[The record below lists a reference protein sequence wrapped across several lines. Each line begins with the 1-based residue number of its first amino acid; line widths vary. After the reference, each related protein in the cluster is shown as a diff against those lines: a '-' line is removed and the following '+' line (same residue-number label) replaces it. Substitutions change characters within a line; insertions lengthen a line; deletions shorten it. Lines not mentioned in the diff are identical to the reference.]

1 MPQIDLDGLNSR
13 LYINELRSQ
22 STSTIVVPSST
33 TLTVDT
39 LALTKLEGNVTV
51 AAGNS
56 ITVADASGLSVGGAQ
71 LKAGG
76 VKAWENKSAT
86 FTAVPGQSYIVDTS
100 GGAFNILLPAAPE
113 YGSTVTFLDA
123 AGNWGTN
130 SITLLG
136 NGEKVMRVAGQDLAV
151 DEDDT
156 YIEMVY
162 SGGTHG
168 WLVAATNLVL

>member
-51 AAGNS
+51 AAGHS
-56 ITVADASGLSVGGAQ
+56 ITVADPTGLNVGGAQ

-76 VKAWENKSAT
+76 VKAWENKSAH
-86 FTAVPGQSYIVDTS
+86 FTAVAGQSYMVDTTS
-100 GGAFNILLPAAPE
+100 AAINATLPAGPE
-113 YGSTVTFLDA
+113 YGDTVIFLDM
-123 AGNWGTN
+123 AGTFDTN
-130 SITLLG
+130 VCRVLG
-136 NGEKVMRVAGQDLAV
+136 NGEKIQRTAGQDV
-151 DEDDT
+151 DLDEEDA
-156 YIEMVY
+156 YVEFIY
-162 SGGTHG
+162 SGGTNG
-168 WLVAATNLVL
+168 WLIGTHTTV

>member
-1 MPQIDLDGLNSR
+1 MAQIDLDGLNSR

-22 STSTIVVPSST
+22 STSTIIVPAST

-51 AAGNS
+51 ATGHS
-56 ITVADASGLSVGGAQ
+56 ITVADPTGLNVGGSEI
-71 LKAGG
+71 KAGG

-86 FTAVPGQSYIVDTS
+86 FTAEPGKSYIVDTTAA
-100 GGAFNILLPAAPE
+100 AFDVTMPAAPS
-113 YGSTVTFLDA
+113 YGDTVVFLDA
-123 AGNWGTN
+123 VGNFGTN
-130 SITLLG
+130 AITLRG
-136 NGEKVMRVAGQDLAV
+136 NGEKIMRVASQDLAV

-162 SGGTHG
+162 SGSTNG
-168 WLVAATNLVL
+168 WLVASTNLVL

>member
-51 AAGNS
+51 AAGHS
-56 ITVADASGLSVGGAQ
+56 ITVADATGLNVGGAQ

-76 VKAWENKSAT
+76 VKAWETKSAH
-86 FTAVPGQSYIVDTS
+86 FTAEPGKSYMVDTTS
-100 GGAFNILLPAAPE
+100 AVINATLPASPN
-113 YGSTVTFLDA
+113 YGDTVIFLDM
-123 AGNWGTN
+123 AGTFDTN
-130 SITLLG
+130 VCCVLG
-136 NGEKVMRVAGQDLAV
+136 NGEKIQRVASQDV
-151 DEDDT
+151 DLDEEDA
-156 YIEMVY
+156 YVEFIY
-162 SGGTHG
+162 SGGTNG
-168 WLVAATNLVL
+168 WLIGTHTTV